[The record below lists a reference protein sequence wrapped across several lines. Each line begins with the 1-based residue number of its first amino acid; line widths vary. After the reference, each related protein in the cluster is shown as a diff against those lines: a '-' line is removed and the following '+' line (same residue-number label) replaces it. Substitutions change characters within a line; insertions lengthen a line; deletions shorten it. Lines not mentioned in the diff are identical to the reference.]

1 MAKVIGVS
9 TDGSTEI
16 TDMDHLVSMVSG
28 TGESEYR
35 GIEKAF
41 SVRVPL
47 DLGER
52 LKAMAE
58 HGRVPQNTLICNLL
72 EFAVSEV
79 FQQLN
84 NDVAS
89 TINEAANIAVWEAVE
104 AQKKGGAK

>member
-28 TGESEYR
+28 TGQSEYR

-52 LKAMAE
+52 LKAMAD
-58 HGRVPQNTLICNLL
+58 HGHVSQNELICNLL

-79 FQQLN
+79 YNQLDEGVRVKIEGFAN
-84 NDVAS
+84 QA
-89 TINEAANIAVWEAVE
+89 IWAAVD
-104 AQKKGGAK
+104 AQTGGVK

>member
-28 TGESEYR
+28 TGQSEYR

-47 DLGER
+47 DLGET
-52 LKAMAE
+52 LKAMAD
-58 HGRVPQNTLICNLL
+58 HGHVSQNELIVNLL

-79 FQQLN
+79 SQRLPA
-84 NDVAS
+84 DVSNKISAFAS
-89 TINEAANIAVWEAVE
+89 QGVWEAVE
-104 AQKKGGAK
+104 AQNRGAK